1 VKQARDD
8 VDTEAENHC
17 AEEIRDQG
25 MAEDAVASGDE
36 SHRPAL
42 NEMKGRWKWSISG
55 MGWYKKTKKEF
66 AALGED

>member
-1 VKQARDD
+1 
-8 VDTEAENHC
+8 
-17 AEEIRDQG
+17 
-25 MAEDAVASGDE
+25 MAEDAVASRDE

-42 NEMKGRWKWSISG
+42 NEMKGRWKWPISG